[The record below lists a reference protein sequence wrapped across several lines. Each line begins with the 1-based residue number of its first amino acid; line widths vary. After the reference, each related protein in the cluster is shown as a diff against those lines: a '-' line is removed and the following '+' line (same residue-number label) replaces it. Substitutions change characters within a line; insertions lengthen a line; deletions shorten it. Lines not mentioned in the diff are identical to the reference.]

1 MPDRQVRIKASL
13 DAVHEALRMARREA
27 AGVEADPER
36 WRWIAVGMV
45 IALQGA
51 LVAALSG
58 YESADAADV
67 IDPST
72 PERFAPVALLLRR
85 ARSTDYLNSP
95 QRLELTASQVRQIE
109 HVVTYRNGVVH
120 GWGGGGPADD
130 ESVMRGCR
138 RIVQVVG
145 HAVLVHPSFDAAGH
159 GVICALIADEVAGL
173 ERMLVA
179 LG

>member
-1 MPDRQVRIKASL
+1 MPDRQARITASL

-27 AGVEADPER
+27 AGIEADPQRLR
-36 WRWIAVGMV
+36 WTAVGMI

-72 PERFAPVALLLRR
+72 PECFAPVALLLRR
-85 ARSTDYLNSP
+85 ARSLDYLNP
-95 QRLELTASQVRQIE
+95 PERLELTASQVRQIE

-120 GWGGGGPADD
+120 GSSGGGQADN

-145 HAVLVHPSFDAAGH
+145 HAVLAHPSFEAARH
-159 GVICALIADEVAGL
+159 GIICALIADEVSGL